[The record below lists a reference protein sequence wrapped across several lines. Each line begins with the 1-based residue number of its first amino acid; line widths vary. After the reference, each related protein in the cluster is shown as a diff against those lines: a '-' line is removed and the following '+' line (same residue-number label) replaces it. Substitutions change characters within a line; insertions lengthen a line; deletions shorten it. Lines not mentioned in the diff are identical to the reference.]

1 MTHRPSMPQTALI
14 EDAVEEAIEAAGAYV
29 SSLPKGQNAWG
40 MKEYKIAETAAR
52 EAIAALRQME
62 AGK

>member
-1 MTHRPSMPQTALI
+1 VSEDEIAMI
-14 EDAVEEAIEAAGAYV
+14 NDAVELGIEAACEATIGWD
-29 SSLPKGQNAWG
+29 QRD
-40 MKEYKIAETAAR
+40 YKIAETAAR